1 MTDWRA
7 IVPLNLGRD
16 CKTRLAGQL
25 SRDKRDR
32 LVEAMARHV
41 VAQVGAAG
49 GISEVIVVSPEEPP
63 FSSVRWVRDEGRGL
77 NTELLCA
84 LETGPVLVIH
94 ADLPTLASADVE
106 ALLETAQQSGVA
118 IAPDRLGTGT
128 NALALTYPSGIVPAF
143 GEGSFLR
150 HRTMFPD
157 AAIVE
162 RVGLALDI
170 DTPEDLDLARHRLPD
185 MTG

>member
-1 MTDWRA
+1 VTDWHA

-41 VAQVGAAG
+41 VAQVGAVI
-49 GISEVIVVSPEEPP
+49 GISEVILLSPEDPQ
-63 FSSVRWVRDEGRGL
+63 FSSVQWVRDEGRGL
-77 NTELLCA
+77 NAELAAVLG
-84 LETGPVLVIH
+84 TGPVFVIH
-94 ADLPTLASADVE
+94 ADLPTLETADVE
-106 ALLETAQQSGVA
+106 ALLETAQQSGAA

-162 RVGLALDI
+162 RAGLALDV
-170 DTPEDLDLARHRLPD
+170 DTHEDLDLARHRLPD